1 MCKYV
6 KHLWQELN
14 LERVRARLADLQS
27 AKDMLLAIW
36 ELEEKERL
44 LVVNLL
50 WHWWLERNRITEG
63 ERRRDPAG
71 LAPIIRFQAEE
82 SLKLSATENTKL
94 PAAEEVVETSWLGLG
109 IFSTKTPNRTEL
121 SVVQFFR
128 FGISLRFYEIRCS
141 MSGSVLSM
149 HRTEHPNNRK
159 YQSAQRRRG
168 QS

>member
-1 MCKYV
+1 MFCMCKYV

-14 LERVRARLADLQS
+14 LEHVRARLADLQS

-71 LAPIIRFQAEE
+71 LAFIIRFQAEE
-82 SLKLSATENTKL
+82 FLKISATENTKL
-94 PAAEEVVETSWLGLG
+94 PE
-109 IFSTKTPNRTEL
+109 P
-121 SVVQFFR
+121 
-128 FGISLRFYEIRCS
+128 
-141 MSGSVLSM
+141 
-149 HRTEHPNNRK
+149 RK
-159 YQSAQRRRG
+159 RWSRPAD
-168 QS
+168 